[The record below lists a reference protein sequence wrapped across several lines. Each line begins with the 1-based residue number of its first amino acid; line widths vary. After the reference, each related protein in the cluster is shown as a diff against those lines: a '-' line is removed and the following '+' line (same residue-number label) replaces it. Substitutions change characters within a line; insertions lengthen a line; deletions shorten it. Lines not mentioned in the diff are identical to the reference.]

1 MPDHSDVTRDHPRRH
16 DGPPAAARGA
26 DPEHAGALRLR
37 PPAHPGQRRAVAWW
51 TARALTQ
58 VVLIAGA
65 LAAAYA
71 LVEPARPWLG
81 PPLVL
86 AATAGLLYAAVMP
99 LWRYRVHRWEVTDQ
113 AVYARSGWWVREW
126 RAAPISRIQT
136 VDTVRG
142 PYAQLLGLSTLA
154 VTTAS
159 AHGALYIGGL
169 DAAAAQATAERLTH
183 ITQLTPGDQ
192 T

>member
-1 MPDHSDVTRDHPRRH
+1 MPEHSDEGRGETRRQDR
-16 DGPPAAARGA
+16 PPTARGA

-37 PPAHPGQRRAVAWW
+37 PPEHPVERRALAWW

-58 VVLIAGA
+58 VAILGGA
-65 LAAAYA
+65 LAGAYA
-71 LVEPARPWLG
+71 VWEPARPWLG
-81 PPLVL
+81 PPLALVAVL
-86 AATAGLLYAAVMP
+86 GTAYVALMP

-113 AVYARSGWWVREW
+113 AVYARTGWWVREW

-159 AHGALYIGGL
+159 AHGALYIAGL
-169 DAAAAQATAERLTH
+169 DEARAAAAAEHLTR
-183 ITQLTPGDQ
+183 ITRLTPGDQ